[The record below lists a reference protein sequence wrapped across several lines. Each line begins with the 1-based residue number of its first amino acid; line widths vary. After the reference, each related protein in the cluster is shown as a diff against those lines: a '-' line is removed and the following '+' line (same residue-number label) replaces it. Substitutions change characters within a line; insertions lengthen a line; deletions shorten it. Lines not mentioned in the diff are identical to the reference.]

1 MYNEYS
7 EAVGMEKVYFSPS
20 FSLKTIPCLP
30 KPLKMAFDE
39 ENLSNNHQA
48 SYLRESSESILE
60 WAYNQARDKV
70 DPSLHD
76 RVIPWTDYC

>member
-1 MYNEYS
+1 
-7 EAVGMEKVYFSPS
+7 
-20 FSLKTIPCLP
+20 
-30 KPLKMAFDE
+30 MAFDE

-60 WAYNQARDKV
+60 WAYNQARDKM